1 MMPDFSVNIAGLKQP
16 VMFFDA
22 ATCASVDTRIDVC
35 NASSFIALGIEAH
48 M

>member
-22 ATCASVDTRIDVC
+22 ATCASVDTKIDVC
-35 NASSFIALGIEAH
+35 NALSFIALDIKAD

>member
-16 VMFFDA
+16 VTFFDA

-35 NASSFIALGIEAH
+35 NASSSIALDIKAD